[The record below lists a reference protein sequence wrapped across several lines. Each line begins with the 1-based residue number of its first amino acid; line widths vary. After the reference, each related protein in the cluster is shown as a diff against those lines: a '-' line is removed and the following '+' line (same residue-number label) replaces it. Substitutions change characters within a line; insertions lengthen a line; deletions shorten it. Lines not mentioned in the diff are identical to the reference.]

1 MKPNLRTNLG
11 RFLLGAVLLL
21 AAGTVWAQPQNI
33 RGKITDP
40 AGQPVAGA
48 SVIVKGTT
56 NGTSAKA
63 DGTFELGAAKGATL
77 QITMLGYKTAEKEV
91 TTATFYPI
99 TLEDDSKLVDEVV
112 VVGYGAVKKSD
123 LTGSVASVKMGAL
136 DNLSSTSVDGLLQG
150 RAAGLQVL
158 NTSQDPGAGAI
169 VRIRG
174 NSSLEGS
181 NTPLVVVNGF
191 PMGDAGN
198 LSQINVSD
206 IESIEILKDASASAI
221 YGSRG
226 ANGVILVTTKSA
238 AKGQTNISVKHQTVI
253 SQLSDPLNIWYDP
266 MLMAQVTNEE
276 QVNAGLNPI
285 YIGQT
290 IGGIYYPSLL
300 EIQNGEWANTDWRD
314 LCLRTPVLNSTTAA
328 ISSANDRASI
338 NLNVNYHNNQ
348 GLYKKDSYERIN
360 ANLGVTYNLYK
371 NLKLTSYNV
380 FSITNRNISNG
391 LEYGRNPLW
400 PVYDKEGNYYLAG
413 AQDFGHPLVILDNVL
428 NKTTGHDFVTSLA
441 VDWELVKGLTIHPQ
455 LDYRYQTSV
464 GDVYRASNTSQDAN
478 DNGGIAQI
486 NNSFNQNLMSETYL
500 TFSRTFNE
508 NHALTVMA
516 GHSYNWDTGRGLY
529 TTARGFVNDVL
540 QNENMNAGNPNLRQ
554 IYNDGYYLSKLLSF
568 YGRINYSLKDK
579 YLLTATMRADGST
592 KFGKNNKWGYF
603 PSGAVSWKMHNEPWL
618 KQSRWLSELKLR
630 LSYGASGN
638 QGISSY
644 QTLDRYGM
652 EKFWHNGEWTTV
664 IGPGY
669 EVGRTGAN
677 NRYMVWGGIANPD
690 LKWESTWQLDFGVDF
705 AAFDRR
711 LRLTADVYYK
721 KTTDLLRE
729 KYLPLSSSYDKI
741 WVNDGEVTNKGF
753 EVSLEGDIVHTRD
766 WSFSATFIY
775 SMNRNKVVSLGDA
788 ISSGLSQ
795 DYLTGLYYEVTG
807 EPISMFNQNAS
818 IYAVGHP
825 MNVFYGYRVDGII
838 QEGQDPGFI
847 DPDGLKDRPGELKY
861 VDLTGDYAITPEDRC
876 IIGDPNPDFTASLNL
891 SLRWK
896 NLDFSIS
903 TNYSIGGKNYD
914 GVYYEFMSCYYTA
927 QAKHKDML
935 RAWRKPGD
943 VTDVPKY
950 TIGETP
956 IVTDDKLVDA
966 SYFSIKNITLGYTLP
981 RRWTSK
987 IGFKAARV
995 SASVDNLC
1003 IFTHLKGMDPQYS
1016 LTGGTSY
1023 AYAPTRTVSFNLDLK
1038 F

>member
-253 SQLSDPLNIWYDP
+253 SQLSDLLDIWYDP

-391 LEYGRNPLW
+391 LEYGRNP
-400 PVYDKEGNYYLAG
+400 
-413 AQDFGHPLVILDNVL
+413 FGPSTTRRATTIL
-428 NKTTGHDFVTSLA
+428 
-441 VDWELVKGLTIHPQ
+441 P
-455 LDYRYQTSV
+455 
-464 GDVYRASNTSQDAN
+464 
-478 DNGGIAQI
+478 
-486 NNSFNQNLMSETYL
+486 
-500 TFSRTFNE
+500 
-508 NHALTVMA
+508 
-516 GHSYNWDTGRGLY
+516 GR
-529 TTARGFVNDVL
+529 
-540 QNENMNAGNPNLRQ
+540 
-554 IYNDGYYLSKLLSF
+554 
-568 YGRINYSLKDK
+568 RIS
-579 YLLTATMRADGST
+579 AIR
-592 KFGKNNKWGYF
+592 
-603 PSGAVSWKMHNEPWL
+603 
-618 KQSRWLSELKLR
+618 
-630 LSYGASGN
+630 
-638 QGISSY
+638 
-644 QTLDRYGM
+644 
-652 EKFWHNGEWTTV
+652 
-664 IGPGY
+664 
-669 EVGRTGAN
+669 
-677 NRYMVWGGIANPD
+677 
-690 LKWESTWQLDFGVDF
+690 
-705 AAFDRR
+705 
-711 LRLTADVYYK
+711 
-721 KTTDLLRE
+721 
-729 KYLPLSSSYDKI
+729 
-741 WVNDGEVTNKGF
+741 
-753 EVSLEGDIVHTRD
+753 
-766 WSFSATFIY
+766 WSFW
-775 SMNRNKVVSLGDA
+775 
-788 ISSGLSQ
+788 
-795 DYLTGLYYEVTG
+795 
-807 EPISMFNQNAS
+807 
-818 IYAVGHP
+818 
-825 MNVFYGYRVDGII
+825 
-838 QEGQDPGFI
+838 
-847 DPDGLKDRPGELKY
+847 
-861 VDLTGDYAITPEDRC
+861 ITC
-876 IIGDPNPDFTASLNL
+876 
-891 SLRWK
+891 
-896 NLDFSIS
+896 
-903 TNYSIGGKNYD
+903 
-914 GVYYEFMSCYYTA
+914 
-927 QAKHKDML
+927 
-935 RAWRKPGD
+935 
-943 VTDVPKY
+943 
-950 TIGETP
+950 
-956 IVTDDKLVDA
+956 
-966 SYFSIKNITLGYTLP
+966 
-981 RRWTSK
+981 
-987 IGFKAARV
+987 
-995 SASVDNLC
+995 
-1003 IFTHLKGMDPQYS
+1003 
-1016 LTGGTSY
+1016 
-1023 AYAPTRTVSFNLDLK
+1023 
-1038 F
+1038 

>member
-253 SQLSDPLNIWYDP
+253 SQLSDPLDIWYDP

-300 EIQNGEWANTDWRD
+300 EIQNGEWANTNWRD

-360 ANLGVTYNLYK
+360 ANLGVTNNLYK

-428 NKTTGHDFVTSLA
+428 NKTTGRDFVTSLA
-441 VDWELVKGLTIHPQ
+441 VDWELVKGLTIHSQ

-464 GDVYRASNTSQDAN
+464 GDVYRASNTAQDAN

-554 IYNDGYYLSKLLSF
+554 IYNDGVLPEQAALLL
-568 YGRINYSLKDK
+568 RAHQ
-579 YLLTATMRADGST
+579 LLAQGQIPADGHHARRRLDEVRQ
-592 KFGKNNKWGYF
+592 KQQVGLLPFGGRQLEDAQRAVAQAIALAERTEAA
-603 PSGAVSWKMHNEPWL
+603 PELRSLRQSGHQQLPDP
-618 KQSRWLSELKLR
+618 RPLR
-630 LSYGASGN
+630 HGEILAQRRVG
-638 QGISSY
+638 
-644 QTLDRYGM
+644 DRDRPRLRGGPHRRQQPVYGM
-652 EKFWHNGEWTTV
+652 GRHRQS
-664 IGPGY
+664 GP
-669 EVGRTGAN
+669 EVG
-677 NRYMVWGGIANPD
+677 VD
-690 LKWESTWQLDFGVDF
+690 L
-705 AAFDRR
+705 AARFRRRFRSLRPSPAADRR
-711 LRLTADVYYK
+711 RL
-721 KTTDLLRE
+721 L
-729 KYLPLSSSYDKI
+729 
-741 WVNDGEVTNKGF
+741 
-753 EVSLEGDIVHTRD
+753 
-766 WSFSATFIY
+766 
-775 SMNRNKVVSLGDA
+775 
-788 ISSGLSQ
+788 Q
-795 DYLTGLYYEVTG
+795 
-807 EPISMFNQNAS
+807 
-818 IYAVGHP
+818 
-825 MNVFYGYRVDGII
+825 
-838 QEGQDPGFI
+838 
-847 DPDGLKDRPGELKY
+847 KDHRP
-861 VDLTGDYAITPEDRC
+861 
-876 IIGDPNPDFTASLNL
+876 
-891 SLRWK
+891 
-896 NLDFSIS
+896 
-903 TNYSIGGKNYD
+903 
-914 GVYYEFMSCYYTA
+914 
-927 QAKHKDML
+927 
-935 RAWRKPGD
+935 
-943 VTDVPKY
+943 
-950 TIGETP
+950 
-956 IVTDDKLVDA
+956 
-966 SYFSIKNITLGYTLP
+966 
-981 RRWTSK
+981 
-987 IGFKAARV
+987 AA
-995 SASVDNLC
+995 
-1003 IFTHLKGMDPQYS
+1003 
-1016 LTGGTSY
+1016 
-1023 AYAPTRTVSFNLDLK
+1023 
-1038 F
+1038 

>member
-112 VVGYGAVKKSD
+112 VVGYGTVKKSD

-169 VRIRG
+169 IRIRG

-181 NTPLVVVNGF
+181 NTPLIVVNGF

-253 SQLSDPLNIWYDP
+253 SQPSDPLDIWYDP

-300 EIQNGEWANTDWRD
+300 EIQNGEWANTDWRN

-391 LEYGRNPLW
+391 LEYGCNPLW

-428 NKTTGHDFVTSLA
+428 NKTTGRDFVTSLA

-540 QNENMNAGNPNLRQ
+540 QNENMNADNPNLRQ

-568 YGRINYSLKDK
+568 YGRINHSLKDK

-592 KFGKNNKWGYF
+592 KFGKNNKWGYFF

-630 LSYGASGN
+630 LS
-638 QGISSY
+638 
-644 QTLDRYGM
+644 
-652 EKFWHNGEWTTV
+652 
-664 IGPGY
+664 
-669 EVGRTGAN
+669 
-677 NRYMVWGGIANPD
+677 
-690 LKWESTWQLDFGVDF
+690 
-705 AAFDRR
+705 
-711 LRLTADVYYK
+711 
-721 KTTDLLRE
+721 
-729 KYLPLSSSYDKI
+729 
-741 WVNDGEVTNKGF
+741 
-753 EVSLEGDIVHTRD
+753 
-766 WSFSATFIY
+766 
-775 SMNRNKVVSLGDA
+775 
-788 ISSGLSQ
+788 
-795 DYLTGLYYEVTG
+795 
-807 EPISMFNQNAS
+807 
-818 IYAVGHP
+818 
-825 MNVFYGYRVDGII
+825 
-838 QEGQDPGFI
+838 
-847 DPDGLKDRPGELKY
+847 
-861 VDLTGDYAITPEDRC
+861 
-876 IIGDPNPDFTASLNL
+876 
-891 SLRWK
+891 
-896 NLDFSIS
+896 
-903 TNYSIGGKNYD
+903 
-914 GVYYEFMSCYYTA
+914 
-927 QAKHKDML
+927 
-935 RAWRKPGD
+935 
-943 VTDVPKY
+943 
-950 TIGETP
+950 
-956 IVTDDKLVDA
+956 
-966 SYFSIKNITLGYTLP
+966 
-981 RRWTSK
+981 
-987 IGFKAARV
+987 
-995 SASVDNLC
+995 
-1003 IFTHLKGMDPQYS
+1003 
-1016 LTGGTSY
+1016 
-1023 AYAPTRTVSFNLDLK
+1023 
-1038 F
+1038 

>member
-99 TLEDDSKLVDEVV
+99 TLEDDSKLVNEVV

-206 IESIEILKDASASAI
+206 IQSIEILKDASASAI

-253 SQLSDPLNIWYDP
+253 SQLSDPLDIWYDP

-428 NKTTGHDFVTSLA
+428 NKTTGRDFVTSLA
-441 VDWELVKGLTIHPQ
+441 VDWELVKGLTIHSQ

-603 PSGAVSWKMHNEPWL
+603 PSGAVSWKM
-618 KQSRWLSELKLR
+618 
-630 LSYGASGN
+630 
-638 QGISSY
+638 
-644 QTLDRYGM
+644 
-652 EKFWHNGEWTTV
+652 
-664 IGPGY
+664 
-669 EVGRTGAN
+669 
-677 NRYMVWGGIANPD
+677 
-690 LKWESTWQLDFGVDF
+690 
-705 AAFDRR
+705 
-711 LRLTADVYYK
+711 RLTADVYYK
-721 KTTDLLRE
+721 KTTDLLHE
-729 KYLPLSSSYDKI
+729 KYLSLSSSYDKI

-775 SMNRNKVVSLGDA
+775 SMNRNKVVVSLGDA

-795 DYLTGLYYEVTG
+795 DYLTGMYYEVTG
-807 EPISMFNQNAS
+807 EPVSMFNQNAS

-861 VDLTGDYAITPEDRC
+861 VDLTG
-876 IIGDPNPDFTASLNL
+876 
-891 SLRWK
+891 
-896 NLDFSIS
+896 
-903 TNYSIGGKNYD
+903 
-914 GVYYEFMSCYYTA
+914 
-927 QAKHKDML
+927 
-935 RAWRKPGD
+935 
-943 VTDVPKY
+943 
-950 TIGETP
+950 
-956 IVTDDKLVDA
+956 
-966 SYFSIKNITLGYTLP
+966 
-981 RRWTSK
+981 
-987 IGFKAARV
+987 
-995 SASVDNLC
+995 
-1003 IFTHLKGMDPQYS
+1003 
-1016 LTGGTSY
+1016 
-1023 AYAPTRTVSFNLDLK
+1023 
-1038 F
+1038 

>member
-11 RFLLGAVLLL
+11 RFLLGAVLLGRRNGL
-21 AAGTVWAQPQNI
+21 VEAQPQNI

-169 VRIRG
+169 IRIRG

-253 SQLSDPLNIWYDP
+253 SQLSDPLDIWYDP

-391 LEYGRNPLW
+391 LEYGRTPLW

-428 NKTTGHDFVTSLA
+428 NKTTGRDFVTSLA

-516 GHSYNWDTGRGLY
+516 GHSYNWNTGRELY

-603 PSGAVSWKMHNEPWL
+603 FPSGAVSWKMHNEPWL

-664 IGPGY
+664 IGPGDQ
-669 EVGRTGAN
+669 VGRTGAN

-753 EVSLEGDIVHTRD
+753 EVSLEGDIVHTEGLEFLGHLHLLDEPQQGRKLGRRH
-766 WSFSATFIY
+766 FE
-775 SMNRNKVVSLGDA
+775 RSLA
-788 ISSGLSQ
+788 GL
-795 DYLTGLYYEVTG
+795 
-807 EPISMFNQNAS
+807 
-818 IYAVGHP
+818 
-825 MNVFYGYRVDGII
+825 
-838 QEGQDPGFI
+838 
-847 DPDGLKDRPGELKY
+847 PDGLVLRSDRRADLHVQPERQHLCGRPSDERILRLPCRRHHSGGTGPRIHRPRRTERPPRRAEIR
-861 VDLTGDYAITPEDRC
+861 VLTGDYAITPEDRC

-896 NLDFSIS
+896 NLDLSVFL
-903 TNYSIGGKNYD
+903 Y
-914 GVYYEFMSCYYTA
+914 GVYGNDVLYNNYTFSPRVK
-927 QAKHKDML
+927 AKRWTPDNPTNDFPRLNNARQYWLSDYFLQDGSFL
-935 RAWRKPGD
+935 R
-943 VTDVPKY
+943 
-950 TIGETP
+950 IQ
-956 IVTDDKLVDA
+956 
-966 SYFSIKNITLGYTLP
+966 NITLGYNLHFN
-981 RRWTSK
+981 RR
-987 IGFKAARV
+987 F
-995 SASVDNLC
+995 
-1003 IFTHLKGMDPQYS
+1003 LKGMRIYANIDNVHTFTKFDGYDPEVGLDGIYW
-1016 LTGGTSY
+1016 GRIPRTSEIHRRY
-1023 AYAPTRTVSFNLDLK
+1023 RP
-1038 F
+1038 